1 MPLSSISVELIA
13 VIAAGVSTTVEL
25 LFKAVTTISSTSSA
39 ITGRKR
45 LRAMAPMM
53 IFFNMILSPILML

>member
-39 ITGRKR
+39 IAG
-45 LRAMAPMM
+45 
-53 IFFNMILSPILML
+53 

>member
-39 ITGRKR
+39 IAGRKK
-45 LRAMAPMM
+45 LREMAPMM
-53 IFFNMILSPILML
+53 IFFNMIFSPILML